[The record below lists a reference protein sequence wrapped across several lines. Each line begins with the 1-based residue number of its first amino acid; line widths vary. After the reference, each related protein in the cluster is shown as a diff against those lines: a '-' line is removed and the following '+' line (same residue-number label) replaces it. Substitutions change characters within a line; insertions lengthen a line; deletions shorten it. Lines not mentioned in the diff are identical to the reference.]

1 MTRKSSL
8 GGQNIYALK
17 GAYLKSGIQDQG
29 FLVGPNTM
37 GPSQRWDQ
45 GTELMD
51 TNDDI

>member
-1 MTRKSSL
+1 MPRKSSL

-29 FLVGPNTM
+29 FLANTM